1 MNDETPVDDDDGL
14 AALCKLVNRQSI
26 KETILTCLLI
36 STVQRSRTPRRRVVV
51 SLTVALPALVVAVH
65 YWHTLFGFLI
75 R

>member
-1 MNDETPVDDDDGL
+1 MNDEIPVEDHDGL
-14 AALCKLVNRQSI
+14 AALCKLVNRRSI

-51 SLTVALPALVVAVH
+51 SLTLALPALAVAAH